1 MMMHFWSLQSLIKQG
16 LSEAMSNSSDV
27 LVIGAG
33 LAGLSAAIKLQ
44 EAGRDVRIIESSDRP
59 GGRVTSDIIDG
70 FICDRGFQ
78 LINSKY
84 PALQALN
91 VIQEIDFIKAPRV
104 IEVALGNQRR
114 ALGDPRVAPW
124 TALDKATGSIPEK
137 LSLLRFLAA
146 SPKENQSVEDVLN
159 SSGSVYVRALRPFLQ
174 GVFLTDP
181 KNVDARYGQSI
192 VKSFVTG
199 SPGIPRKGVTE
210 LSKALA
216 ARVDSITYGVQADS
230 IEGNVVRTSA
240 GDFKA
245 ATIIVATD
253 ATTATQL
260 LGLNE
265 VPRMAGCITWYHAVA
280 TNPSGSGRLIVDGQN
295 RGPIINSLVISDIS
309 TDYAPV
315 GQHLV
320 STTTDLG
327 ATESDVRR
335 HLAIVWGISTHDWQ
349 LIAKYEI
356 PAALP
361 IQSIGRALTQQVKVS
376 EGLYVVGDHR
386 AVPSQQGALFSGNLA
401 AELILNQS

>member
-1 MMMHFWSLQSLIKQG
+1 MMHFWSLQSLIKQG

-91 VIQEIDFIKAPRV
+91 VIQEIDFINAPRV

-124 TALDKATGSIPEK
+124 TALDKATGTIPEK

-146 SPKENQSVEDVLN
+146 SPKDNQSVEDVLS

-199 SPGIPRKGVTE
+199 SPGIPRKGVAE

-216 ARVDSITYGVQADS
+216 ARVDSISYGVQADS
-230 IEGNVVRTSA
+230 IEGKVVRTSA

-245 ATIIVATD
+245 TTIIVATD

-265 VPRMAGCITWYHAVA
+265 VARMAGCITWYHAVA
-280 TNPSGSGRLIVDGQN
+280 TNPSGSGRLVVDGQN
-295 RGPIINSLVISDIS
+295 RGPIINSIVISDIS
-309 TDYAPV
+309 SDYAPV

-335 HLAIVWGISTHDWQ
+335 HLAIMWGISTHDWQ

-361 IQSIGRALTQQVKVS
+361 IQSIGRALTQPVKVS

-401 AELILNQS
+401 AELILNQG

>member
-1 MMMHFWSLQSLIKQG
+1 MMHFWSLQSLIKQG

-27 LVIGAG
+27 LVVGAG

-44 EAGRDVRIIESSDRP
+44 EAGRNVWVIESSDRP

-124 TALDKATGSIPEK
+124 TALDKATGTIPEK

-146 SPKENQSVEDVLN
+146 SPKENQSVEDVLS

-199 SPGIPRKGVTE
+199 SPGIPRKGVAE

-216 ARVDSITYGVQADS
+216 ARVDSISYGVQADS
-230 IEGNVVRTSA
+230 IEGKVVRTSA

-245 ATIIVATD
+245 TTIIVATD

-280 TNPSGSGRLIVDGQN
+280 TNPSGSGRLVVDGQN
-295 RGPIINSLVISDIS
+295 RGPIINSIVISDIS
-309 TDYAPV
+309 SDYAPV

-361 IQSIGRALTQQVKVS
+361 IQSIGRALTQPVKVS

-386 AVPSQQGALFSGNLA
+386 VVPSQQGALFSGNLA

>member
-1 MMMHFWSLQSLIKQG
+1 MPS
-16 LSEAMSNSSDV
+16 SSDV
-27 LVIGAG
+27 LIIGAG
-33 LAGLSAAIKLQ
+33 LAGLSAAITLQ
-44 EAGRDVRIIESSDRP
+44 EAGRDVQVIDSSDRP
-59 GGRVTSDIIDG
+59 GGRVTSDTIDG

-84 PALQALN
+84 PALQALD
-91 VIQEIDFIKAPRV
+91 VIKEIDFIPAPRV
-104 IEVALGNQRR
+104 IEVALGSDRR

-124 TALDKATGSIPEK
+124 TALDKATGTIPEK
-137 LSLLRFLAA
+137 LSLLRFLATN
-146 SPKENQSVEDVLN
+146 PKENQSVEDVLKP
-159 SSGSVYVRALRPFLQ
+159 SGSVYTRVLRPFLQ

-192 VKSFVTG
+192 VKSFISG
-199 SPGIPRKGVTE
+199 SPGIPRKGVAE

-216 ARVDSITYGVQADS
+216 ARVSSITYGVQANS
-230 IEGNVVRTSA
+230 LEGGFTKTSG

-245 ATIIVATD
+245 ATVIVATD

-265 VPRMAGCITWYHAVA
+265 VPRMAGCITWYHAVSD
-280 TNPSGSGRLIVDGQN
+280 NPSGNGRLIVDGQN
-295 RGPIINSLVISDIS
+295 RGPVINSIVMSDIS
-309 TDYAPV
+309 SSYAPE

-361 IQSIGRALTQQVKVS
+361 IQNVGRSLTQTVKVT
-376 EGLYVVGDHR
+376 ENIFVVGDHR
-386 AVPSQQGALFSGNLA
+386 AVPSQQGALFSGRLA
-401 AELILNQS
+401 AELILNQR

>member
-1 MMMHFWSLQSLIKQG
+1 
-16 LSEAMSNSSDV
+16 MSNSSDI
-27 LVIGAG
+27 LIIGAG
-33 LAGLSAAIKLQ
+33 LAGMSAAITLQ
-44 EAGRDVRIIESSDRP
+44 KAGRDVRIIESSDRP

-84 PALQALN
+84 PALQSLD
-91 VIQEIDFIKAPRV
+91 VIKEIDFIRAPRV
-104 IEVALGNQRR
+104 IEVSLGNDRR

-124 TALDKATGSIPEK
+124 TALDKNTGTIPEK
-137 LSLLRFLAA
+137 LFLLRFLA
-146 SPKENQSVEDVLN
+146 SDPKENQSVEDVLKT
-159 SSGSVYVRALRPFLQ
+159 SGSVYIRARRPFLQ

-192 VKSFVTG
+192 IKSFVTG
-199 SPGIPRKGVTE
+199 SIGVPRKGVAE

-216 ARVDSITYGVQADS
+216 SRINSLTYGVRADS
-230 IEGNVVRTSA
+230 LEGKVVQTSA
-240 GDFKA
+240 GEFTA
-245 ATIIVATD
+245 STIVIATD

-260 LGLNE
+260 LGLHE
-265 VPRMAGCITWYHAVA
+265 VPRMAGCITWYHAV
-280 TNPSGSGRLIVDGQN
+280 TNNPSGNGRLIVDGQN
-295 RGPIINSLVISDIS
+295 RGPIINSLVMSDIS
-309 TDYAPV
+309 SSYSPE

-335 HLAIVWGISTHDWQ
+335 HLAIMWGISTHDWQ

-361 IQSIGRALTQQVKVS
+361 IQSVGRALTQTVKVS
-376 EGLYVVGDHR
+376 ENVFVVGDHR
-386 AVPSQQGALFSGNLA
+386 AVPSQQGALFSGRLA